1 MTYAL
6 KSSPTLM
13 LECAYYYENK
23 GDQSSVEKAIQL
35 YQKGGDPSR
44 ALELCFSIEYTNTN
58 NKNNKGNKTTAT
70 TTSNTTNNNSTNT
83 TAVFELINSIAK
95 DINNKTSPYIIDKCT
110 AFLIQHQQYEKA
122 IELYLIINKYIQAI
136 NICIQYK
143 VTITDALL
151 EKLIPPSGSGSG
163 DGVVGE
169 AGGEAVEK
177 KEILL
182 LLAKTLKDQVRM
194 SVYVYMSEFVMHK
207 MCTHICVTVYV
218 YVCVVN
224 CAVVQHWYE
233 CVYI

>member
-13 LECAYYYENK
+13 LECALYYESIK
-23 GDQSSVEKAIQL
+23 GDQSSIEKAIQL

-58 NKNNKGNKTTAT
+58 NNNKGNKGNNTT
-70 TTSNTTNNNSTNT
+70 TTSTTNT

-110 AFLIQHQQYEKA
+110 AYLILHQQYEKA
-122 IELYLIINKYIQAI
+122 IELYLIINKYIHAI

-143 VTITDALL
+143 VIITDVLL
-151 EKLIPPSGSGSG
+151 EKLIPPASGG
-163 DGVVGE
+163 GVVGGGGDGCTPPV
-169 AGGEAVEK
+169 GGEVVEK

-182 LLAKTLKDQVRM
+182 LLSKTLKDQVCM
-194 SVYVYMSEFVMHK
+194 CVYMYM
-207 MCTHICVTVYV
+207 
-218 YVCVVN
+218 
-224 CAVVQHWYE
+224 
-233 CVYI
+233 YI